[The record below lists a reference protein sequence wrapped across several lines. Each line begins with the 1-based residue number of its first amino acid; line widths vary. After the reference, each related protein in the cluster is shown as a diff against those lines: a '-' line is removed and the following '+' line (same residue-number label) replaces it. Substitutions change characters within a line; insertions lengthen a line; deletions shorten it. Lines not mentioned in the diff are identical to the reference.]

1 MLDCNS
7 DGTCDSDSKTRA
19 TIFFHANDVPDREIR
34 IRAGAGSGYGGAES
48 YSQASLQSKLDR
60 AMANAWTADSGYLC
74 GDIS

>member
-1 MLDCNS
+1 MVHVTVTLKR
-7 DGTCDSDSKTRA
+7 GLQ
-19 TIFFHANDVPDREIR
+19 FFFMPNVPDREIR